1 MKQESP
7 VFIYGECRS
16 KQHWERFVNFQK
28 LQKKWYDKLK
38 KQGFDDIEFS
48 EHSPHLKRPDS
59 SRVKTINASVENH
72 YRYMRAFLEH
82 YDWKNRPSILIEK
95 NLKYKYLKGDKLLF
109 SMYCDGIYY
118 RDIRTAFNKKYKQ
131 GRDYKRI
138 GSSKVRPLFWIFHRI
153 KLIKEAAMIWNKLD
167 VNGILYDY
175 DEPYVRDILLKE
187 PTPDASLVQ

>member
-1 MKQESP
+1 MD
-7 VFIYGECRS
+7 FD
-16 KQHWERFVNFQK
+16 K
-28 LQKKWYDKLK
+28 LQKKWYNKLK
-38 KQGFDDIEFS
+38 KDGFDDIEFS

-59 SRVKTINASVENH
+59 AKIPFASPHIENH
-72 YRYMRAFLEH
+72 YRCMRAFLNH
-82 YDWKNRPSILIEK
+82 YNWKSKKPIIIEK
-95 NLKYKYLKGDKLLF
+95 NLKYEAAKGDKLLI
-109 SMYCDGIYY
+109 SMYCEGIYY

-187 PTPDASLVQ
+187 PTSDASLVQ